1 MKPQNLRD
9 KFAKPDTEFV
19 FVSHLATYSA
29 NNTHRNTAMRGLN
42 DKKLL
47 FSESF

>member
-1 MKPQNLRD
+1 MKPQNLRN
-9 KFAKPDTEFV
+9 KFAKPDTEFMLL
-19 FVSHLATYSA
+19 SPCLATHSA
-29 NNTHRNTAMRGLN
+29 NSTHRNTTRGLD